1 MKPDVPKLLEVLS
14 ARLLFDVAPNVQPS
28 YRQQSVG
35 LTGILLTMVKEE
47 TERAAARR
55 VEENAAL
62 RALFGRAATQLGDGE
77 LKRKLAEAAASRDP
91 SLLLTELER
100 ANAELR
106 ALLIE
111 LHAQVEEQS
120 APWARALDAEIWREL
135 AVSTERRRLSL
146 APF

>member
-1 MKPDVPKLLEVLS
+1 MKPDVPKLLEIVS
-14 ARLLFDVAPNVQPS
+14 SRLLFDVAPNVQPS

-35 LTGILLTMVKEE
+35 ITGMLLTMVREE

-62 RALFGRAATQLGDGE
+62 RALFGRAATQIGDAA
-77 LKRKLAEAAASRDP
+77 LKSRLADAAASRDP
-91 SLLLTELER
+91 SLLLSELEN
-100 ANAELR
+100 ANQALR

-111 LHAQVEEQS
+111 LHAHVEEEK

-135 AVSTERRRLSL
+135 VVSTERRRLSL

>member
-1 MKPDVPKLLEVLS
+1 MKPDVPKLLEIVS
-14 ARLLFDVAPNVQPS
+14 SRLLFDVAPNVQAS

-35 LTGILLTMVKEE
+35 ITGMLLTMVREE

-62 RALFGRAATQLGDGE
+62 RALFGRAATQVGDTA
-77 LKRKLAEAAASRDP
+77 LKARLTEAAAGRDP
-91 SLLLTELER
+91 SLLLTELEN
-100 ANAELR
+100 ANQALC

-111 LHAQVEEQS
+111 LHAHVEEEK

-135 AVSTERRRLSL
+135 VVSTERRRLSL